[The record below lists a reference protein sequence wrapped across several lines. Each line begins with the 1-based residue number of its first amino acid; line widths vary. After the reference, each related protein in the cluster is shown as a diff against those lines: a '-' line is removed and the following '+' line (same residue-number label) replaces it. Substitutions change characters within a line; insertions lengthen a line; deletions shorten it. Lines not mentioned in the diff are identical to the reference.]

1 MSNCI
6 YFDDGIGFV
15 RLASTNGDEQMISR
29 IAGLSHESKDGPPV
43 EKLLSWNHV
52 SPFEFA
58 SATYHIKCPIFVA
71 RQLFRHRTGSYLEKS
86 LRYCT
91 TNEVYIPKELE
102 TDYTYKETLKNLL
115 KSYNYILGAYKDKFY
130 KDREKELA
138 RNLLP
143 LATYTEFYC
152 EFDLRNLINLFRQ
165 RIDSHAQAET
175 QWYATQM
182 RDMLKE
188 SFPRI
193 F

>member
-1 MSNCI
+1 MSSCI
-6 YFDDGIGFV
+6 YFEDGIGFV
-15 RLASTNGDEQMISR
+15 ELASTNGDEQMISR

-102 TDYTYKETLKNLL
+102 TDYTYKETLKNLF

-130 KDREKELA
+130 RDREKELA

-143 LATYTEFYC
+143 LAAYTEFYC
-152 EFDLRNLINLFRQ
+152 EFDLRNLMNLFRQ

>member
-6 YFDDGIGFV
+6 YFEDGIGFV
-15 RLASTNGDEQMISR
+15 ELASTNGHEQMISR
-29 IAGLSHESKDGPPV
+29 IAGLSHESKDGPTV
-43 EKLLSWNHV
+43 ENLLKWNHV

-102 TDYTYKETLKNLL
+102 HDYTYKETLKTLL
-115 KSYNYILGAYKDKFY
+115 KSYNYLLDAYRDKFY

-152 EFDLRNLINLFRQ
+152 EFDLRNLMNLFRQ

>member
-29 IAGLSHESKDGPPV
+29 IAGLSHESENGPPV
-43 EKLLSWNHV
+43 ENLLKWNHV

-102 TDYTYKETLKNLL
+102 ADYTYKETLKNLL
-115 KSYNYILGAYKDKFY
+115 KSYNYILDAYRDKFY

-152 EFDLRNLINLFRQ
+152 EFDLRNLMNLFRQ
-165 RIDSHAQAET
+165 RIDSHAQTET

>member
-29 IAGLSHESKDGPPV
+29 IAGLSHESENGPPV
-43 EKLLSWNHV
+43 ENLLKWNHV

-102 TDYTYKETLKNLL
+102 TDYTYKETLKTLL
-115 KSYNYILGAYKDKFY
+115 KSYNYLLDAYKDKFY

-152 EFDLRNLINLFRQ
+152 EFDLRNLMNLFRQ
-165 RIDSHAQAET
+165 RIDSHAQMET

-188 SFPRI
+188 TFPRI